1 MAVTVNGS
9 EISADAVDQEMERLS
24 VDYERYVT
32 ENGGEPDQKQLREW
46 AVENLIEKELLKQ
59 EALRTQAD
67 PDDKK
72 IDLWLKENSD
82 VFGEELPEQEKRS
95 RCVEDIKIRA
105 LVKSVRKAVQRP
117 SVAEMQAEYDNNLER
132 FTVPES
138 LRLSHVCRVLHQ
150 GADKSQVYID
160 LLALKQKVE
169 DFELHWVEATQLSD
183 SYRED
188 YGMFDNVMRG
198 MLPGDIEEKLFSLAR
213 GQISDVIELNGSTIH
228 IFKVLVKSE
237 PHQIPFEDVS
247 PELSS
252 MMFNEAAESAL
263 NEMIDGLKE
272 KADISK

>member
-1 MAVTVNGS
+1 MEVRVNGS

-67 PDDKK
+67 PDDSK

-82 VFGEELPEQEKRS
+82 VFGEELPDQEKRS

-105 LVKSVRKAVQRP
+105 LVKSVRKSVQRP
-117 SVAEMQAEYDNNLER
+117 SVAEMQSEYDNHLER

-138 LRLSHVCRVLHQ
+138 LRLSHVCRVLGQ
-150 GADKSQVYID
+150 DVDKSQVYID
-160 LLALKQKVE
+160 LLDLKQKVE

-198 MLPGDIEEKLFSLAR
+198 MLPGDIEEKIFSLER

-237 PHQIPFEDVS
+237 PRQIPFEDVS
-247 PELSS
+247 QELSS